1 MNDRLRIATR
11 AKRDERPPKIELLS
25 RLASPICAND
35 SMEID
40 FLTDIADAEDRGQ
53 WSRAAQLRMWMI
65 TRRLRRG

>member
-11 AKRDERPPKIELLS
+11 ANSAQRQPRIELLS
-25 RLASPICAND
+25 RPVSPICADD

-40 FLTDIADAEDRGQ
+40 LLTDIADAEDRGQ

>member
-11 AKRDERPPKIELLS
+11 ANSDQRQPEIELLS
-25 RLASPICAND
+25 RLPSPICADD

-53 WSRAAQLRMWMI
+53 WSRAAQLRMWII
-65 TRRLRRG
+65 TRRLRRQ